1 MSESFYILYDFI
13 VSANAFQFSMPV
25 HFSVLL
31 ASFLKTVATLKTFNG
46 RT

>member
-13 VSANAFQFSMPV
+13 VSPNAFQFSMPV
-25 HFSVLL
+25 HFSVVL
-31 ASFLKTVATLKTFNG
+31 SFLKTEATLKTFNG